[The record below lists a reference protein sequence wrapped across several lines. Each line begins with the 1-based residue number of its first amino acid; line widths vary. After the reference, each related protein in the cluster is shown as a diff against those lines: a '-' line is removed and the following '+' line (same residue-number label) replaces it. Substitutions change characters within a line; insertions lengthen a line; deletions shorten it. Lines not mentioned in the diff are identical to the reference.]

1 MAFVNHIKT
10 NTHVK
15 MVLKYILL
23 SSGLWPSSPRKTA
36 ITTIFYFPAE
46 EESVYIRKKQ
56 VSVNRTGHDLDVIF
70 L

>member
-1 MAFVNHIKT
+1 
-10 NTHVK
+10 